1 MEEGDVLVRIAEI
14 RWTKELLSVS
24 AVYIACLLSVGLV
37 GGYTIFSQTRATE
50 EALRISQAR
59 ADAAAKAQVAI
70 LVMGKAQAQ
79 LLSAPDPQT
88 RRSASVLA
96 IRALSALDEN
106 IQNLQQTLP
115 GSSEVLELTQL
126 LNQIAPAKMAVIK
139 AVRANDPD
147 AARAIV
153 GGMEDAMGR
162 VEQLSEELV
171 QEQQENLKS
180 AVADQKKRATA
191 TIRALAGVVGG
202 GIIVSLLAGWFV
214 GGLQRAK
221 EGAEAASKSKSEF
234 LANMSHEIRTPMN
247 GIIGMTELALDTEL
261 TREQRDYLTM
271 VKMSADSLLSLLND
285 ILDFS
290 KIEAGKLDM
299 ETIDFTLRDC
309 LEDTMKVLGLRAHQK
324 GLELACRVLADVP
337 ESLRG
342 DPTRLR
348 QVIINLIGNAIK
360 FTSAGEVFLQV
371 GKEEESA
378 DGVVLHFA
386 VKDTGIGIP
395 SEKLKTIFQPFTQ
408 ADGSTTRKYGG
419 TGLGLAIST
428 RLVELMQG
436 RIWVESD
443 PGHGST
449 FHFNLRF
456 TIHSAAAKPEPLD
469 IEMLRGLP
477 VLIVDDNFTNRRIL
491 EELLQQWHMRPT
503 SVEGG
508 PQAFAA
514 LEHAKS
520 ANTPFPL
527 VLLDAQMPG
536 MDGFA
541 VSEHINRNPKTSGP
555 SLIMLTSAGMRGD
568 ATRCREAGINA
579 YFPKPVRR
587 ADLLA
592 AIRSVLG
599 AHTGEKSSVV
609 TQHSIRES
617 GRRLQ
622 ILLAEDNLVNQKLAI
637 RLMEKWGHSV
647 TLVETGKAALD
658 ILENQSFDV
667 VLMDVQM
674 PEMDGLEA
682 TAAIRA
688 REKINGGHVPIVA
701 MTANAMVGDRERCLD
716 AGMDGYVSKPLQIKE
731 LFATI
736 DSFVVASSPPS
747 KEEVA
752 RAVN

>member
-299 ETIDFTLRDC
+299 ETIDF
-309 LEDTMKVLGLRAHQK
+309 M
-324 GLELACRVLADVP
+324 P

-477 VLIVDDNFTNRRIL
+477 VLIVDDNFANRRIL

-555 SLIMLTSAGMRGD
+555 SLIMLTSAGMHGD

>member
-59 ADAAAKAQVAI
+59 ADAAAKAKVAI

-299 ETIDFTLRDC
+299 ETIDF
-309 LEDTMKVLGLRAHQK
+309 
-324 GLELACRVLADVP
+324 
-337 ESLRG
+337 
-342 DPTRLR
+342 
-348 QVIINLIGNAIK
+348 
-360 FTSAGEVFLQV
+360 
-371 GKEEESA
+371 
-378 DGVVLHFA
+378 
-386 VKDTGIGIP
+386 
-395 SEKLKTIFQPFTQ
+395 
-408 ADGSTTRKYGG
+408 
-419 TGLGLAIST
+419 
-428 RLVELMQG
+428 
-436 RIWVESD
+436 
-443 PGHGST
+443 
-449 FHFNLRF
+449 
-456 TIHSAAAKPEPLD
+456 
-469 IEMLRGLP
+469 
-477 VLIVDDNFTNRRIL
+477 
-491 EELLQQWHMRPT
+491 
-503 SVEGG
+503 
-508 PQAFAA
+508 
-514 LEHAKS
+514 
-520 ANTPFPL
+520 
-527 VLLDAQMPG
+527 
-536 MDGFA
+536 
-541 VSEHINRNPKTSGP
+541 
-555 SLIMLTSAGMRGD
+555 
-568 ATRCREAGINA
+568 
-579 YFPKPVRR
+579 
-587 ADLLA
+587 
-592 AIRSVLG
+592 
-599 AHTGEKSSVV
+599 
-609 TQHSIRES
+609 
-617 GRRLQ
+617 
-622 ILLAEDNLVNQKLAI
+622 
-637 RLMEKWGHSV
+637 
-647 TLVETGKAALD
+647 
-658 ILENQSFDV
+658 
-667 VLMDVQM
+667 
-674 PEMDGLEA
+674 
-682 TAAIRA
+682 
-688 REKINGGHVPIVA
+688 
-701 MTANAMVGDRERCLD
+701 
-716 AGMDGYVSKPLQIKE
+716 
-731 LFATI
+731 
-736 DSFVVASSPPS
+736 
-747 KEEVA
+747 
-752 RAVN
+752 